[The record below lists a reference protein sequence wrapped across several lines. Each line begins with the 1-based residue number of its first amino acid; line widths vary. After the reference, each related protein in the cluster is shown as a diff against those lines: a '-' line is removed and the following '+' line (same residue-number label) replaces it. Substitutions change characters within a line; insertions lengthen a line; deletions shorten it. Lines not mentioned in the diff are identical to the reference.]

1 MPLCNGSANYWRTEI
16 MPKHISY
23 ETIIAAKAGDSLA
36 MAAIL
41 RHYSRYISYYSRRTY
56 IDKYGNRYNAVN
68 EEIKQRIEA
77 KLMYQIIEKFDPT
90 RLPPEQTV
98 EK

>member
-1 MPLCNGSANYWRTEI
+1 
-16 MPKHISY
+16 MPKPVSY
-23 ETIIAAKAGDSLA
+23 ETITAAKSGDALA
-36 MAAIL
+36 MSTIL

-77 KLMYQIIEKFDPT
+77 KLMHQIIEKFDHS
-90 RLPPEQTV
+90 RLPPGQTLG
-98 EK
+98 